1 MPERGSSHLI
11 ERLLKLIVFIMSFRV
26 ASTVAIRALP
36 GNMTSGTSNDFYCTA
51 DNDWRGS
58 GTTGLDCKAAI
69 KLLYNAEVRK
79 WGDQEFEF
87 LSAKVTR
94 RVEESMRTPIRYT
107 VGEFI
112 DPR

>member
-1 MPERGSSHLI
+1 MAEQGSNHLI
-11 ERLLKLIVFIMSFRV
+11 ERLLTLIVFIMSFRV
-26 ASTVAIRALP
+26 ASTVVIGASP

-51 DNDWRGS
+51 DKDWRGS
-58 GTTGLDCKAAI
+58 GTTRQDCKAAI
-69 KLLYNAEVRK
+69 KLLYNAEVRT

-107 VGEFI
+107 VGEFL

>member
-1 MPERGSSHLI
+1 
-11 ERLLKLIVFIMSFRV
+11 MSFGV
-26 ASTVAIRALP
+26 ASTVAIGALP
-36 GNMTSGTSNDFYCTA
+36 GTMTSGTSNDFYCTA

-58 GTTGLDCKAAI
+58 GTTRQDCKAAI
-69 KLLYNAEVRK
+69 KLLYYAEVRSY
-79 WGDQEFEF
+79 GDEEFEF
-87 LSAKVTR
+87 LSPKVER